1 MWATGDGRYMSSY
14 IYDAGGDRSLKL
26 TGANLNFARCHS
38 ERSRRMNRS
47 IDSGGGSSCK
57 SLFATV
63 DISTPLNVTISCG
76 RISIIVC
83 YCVRMSAGGDRYL
96 RLTGANRDWFAT
108 SLPDMNVSCS
118 TDQAK

>member
-1 MWATGDGRYMSSY
+1 MWAAGDGRYMSCY
-14 IYDAGGDRSLKL
+14 IYTAGGDRSLKL

-63 DISTPLNVTISCG
+63 DISTPLNVTA
-76 RISIIVC
+76 
-83 YCVRMSAGGDRYL
+83 AGL
-96 RLTGANRDWFAT
+96 RVT
-108 SLPDMNVSCS
+108 SERERSLVKPHAACLILSPVSELIA
-118 TDQAK
+118 DN